1 MVERVV
7 LVTGGA
13 SGIGLATARL
23 LRQRGWTVGLIDRDA
38 RALRDA
44 AGALGVAAADADVAD
59 EASITAAVDALA
71 GALGAPFGLVNSA
84 GIAAD
89 IPAMDTEAERFRRIL
104 DVNVLGSFLAAR
116 SAARLMMAE
125 GGGAIVNIASVSG
138 LVGNLGRVAYGASKA
153 AVVQMTR
160 VLAVEWAEAGIRV
173 NAVAPGPVETP
184 LVETVQTST
193 PRAMWT
199 DALPLH
205 RYAAPGEIATTIAF
219 LLDPEQSGF
228 VTGACLPVD
237 GGFTAGG
244 LIRRQRPT

>member
-1 MVERVV
+1 MERVV

-13 SGIGLATARL
+13 SGIGFATARVL
-23 LRQRGWTVGLIDRDA
+23 GQRGWRIGLIDRDV
-38 RALRDA
+38 
-44 AGALGVAAADADVAD
+44 GALGRAAATLGAASAAADVAD
-59 EASITAAVDALA
+59 EASIAAAVAALA
-71 GALGAPFGLVNSA
+71 DTLGAPSGLVNSA

-89 IPAMDTEAERFRRIL
+89 IPAMDTEAEHFRRIL

-116 SAARLMMAE
+116 AAARLMMAA

-153 AVVQMTR
+153 AVLQMTR

-173 NAVAPGPVETP
+173 NAVAPGPVEGP
-184 LVETVQTST
+184 LVETVQAST

-199 DALPLH
+199 AALPLH
-205 RYAAPGEIATTIAF
+205 RYAAPEEIATTIAF
-219 LLDPEQSGF
+219 LLDPDQSGF

-244 LIRRQRPT
+244 LIRPDHAP